1 MSIKESL
8 KALYLDYF
16 NNYLTIELFAEHN
29 GLNYY
34 EAFELLRIGKKYHE
48 LAVKVTW
55 QQSLFILYSASNVL

>member
-48 LAVKVTW
+48 LAVKVT
-55 QQSLFILYSASNVL
+55 